1 MHPSVKRPT
10 ISKAQALL
18 ITPALLIL
26 LLAAI
31 IPVVLI
37 TIYSFLTPGEYG
49 GIDWTFSTESWV
61 NVVLKRDF
69 FTNEVNW
76 ATEHL
81 VVFWRSIKLSIMT
94 ALLTFLFGFPAAYFI
109 ATRPPHR
116 RDFWLTLIMLPFWTN
131 MLIRTFAMM
140 QLIRNEGVF
149 NNVLVGLGIISS
161 PVQILYTETAIMLGM
176 TYVYLPLMVLPIYSS
191 MERFDFRLVEAG
203 YDLYARPFQIMREI
217 ILPVVKPGVVAGV
230 VLVLIPCLGDYVI
243 TTVLGGGK
251 QLLLGNLIGMQFSA
265 LRNWPLGSA
274 LSLTL
279 LIIVGIAMIVFVRA
293 TEKEE
298 SVNG

>member
-1 MHPSVKRPT
+1 MQPSPKRPT
-10 ISKAQALL
+10 ITKAQALL
-18 ITPALLIL
+18 LTPAMVIL

-31 IPVVLI
+31 IPLALI
-37 TIYSFLTPGEYG
+37 TVYSFLTPGEYG

-61 NVVLKRDF
+61 NVVAKRDF
-69 FTNEVNW
+69 FTDEVNW

-81 VVFWRSIKLSIMT
+81 VVFWRSIKLSFLT
-94 ALLTFLFGFPAAYFI
+94 AVLTFLFGFPAAYFI

-131 MLIRTFAMM
+131 MLIRTFAIM
-140 QLIRNEGVF
+140 QLIRNEGVI
-149 NNVLVGLGIISS
+149 NTLLVDLRIVSS
-161 PVQILYTETAIMLGM
+161 PIQILYTETAIMLGM
-176 TYVYLPLMVLPIYSS
+176 TYVYLPLMVLPIYAS

-217 ILPVVKPGVVAGV
+217 ILPIVKPGVVAGSI
-230 VLVLIPCLGDYVI
+230 LVFVPCLGDYVI

-279 LIIVGIAMIVFVRA
+279 LILVGIAMIFFVRA
-293 TEKEE
+293 TEKED
-298 SVNG
+298 GLHG